1 MPNNWKTYK
10 LGDIANIGS
19 SKRIF
24 RADYVDTGI
33 PFYRSKEIIQK
44 SFGQEID
51 EILYIDEEKYIKIK
65 EKFGAPKSGDIL
77 LSAVGNRSGIPYLV
91 NNDGEFYFK
100 DGNLMWFRDFQN
112 YVDSSFLVYW
122 FKSSVGQHYLN
133 STMIGSAQK
142 ALTIESVKNIEVP
155 VPNLKEQ
162 KAIANILS
170 AIDDKIENNLAIN
183 KTLEDMAMAL
193 YKHWFVDFG
202 PFQDGEFIDSE
213 LGPIP
218 KGWEVKRLGDLIEVI
233 SGYAFKS
240 KWFQD
245 FGEKVVKIKNI
256 SNNVVDINN
265 CNCISTEKALE
276 INDKFKIEPGDF
288 LVAMTGA
295 EVGKVGVVPDYQQP
309 LWLNQRVGKLKDRL
323 FVNSSILVG
332 KILQSKEYYEVI
344 QGLAYGSAQPNI
356 SASGIENIEIC
367 LPNNL
372 EDIQV
377 LIDEFARSQN
387 QIIHNLTENESLTKL
402 RDTILPK
409 LISGEVRLKEFQ
421 EQIESVL

>member
-1 MPNNWKTYK
+1 MSKKWKTYK
-10 LGDIANIGS
+10 LGDIA
-19 SKRIF
+19 KLRKE
-24 RADYVDTGI
+24 GI
-33 PFYRSKEIIQK
+33 KPSEFNS
-44 SFGQEID
+44 
-51 EILYIDEEKYIKIK
+51 EKYIGLEHIGQGNFLLDSIGDASDVTSNKS
-65 EKFGAPKSGDIL
+65 KFWEGDIL
-77 LSAVGNRSGIPYLV
+77 YGKIRPYFKKVYRPKFSGICSTDMLIFNTQDESLVTQSYLHQFIKTQ
-91 NNDGEFYFK
+91 EFTDK
-100 DGNLMWFRDFQN
+100 ATETSTGTKMPRADW
-112 YVDSSFLVYW
+112 
-122 FKSSVGQHYLN
+122 N
-133 STMIGSAQK
+133 S
-142 ALTIESVKNIEVP
+142 
-155 VPNLKEQ
+155 LKLWEIQLPPLPEQ

-202 PFQDGEFIDSE
+202 PFQDGEFVDSE

-218 KGWEVKRLGDLIEVI
+218 EGWEVKRLEDLIEVI

-265 CNCISTEKALE
+265 CNCITAEKALE

-309 LWLNQRVGKLKDRL
+309 LWLNQRVGKLEDKL
-323 FVNSSILVG
+323 FLNSSILVG

-356 SASGIENIEIC
+356 SASGIENIEIS
-367 LPNNL
+367 LPNNI
-372 EDIQV
+372 EDIQD
-377 LIDEFARSQN
+377 LINELVNLHN
-387 QIIHNLTENESLTKL
+387 QIIHNLTENQNLTKL
-402 RDTILPK
+402 RDTLLPK
-409 LISGEVRLKEFQ
+409 LISGEVRLKEYC
-421 EQIESVL
+421 ERGTNEAIS

>member
-10 LGDIANIGS
+10 LNEIAEILN
-19 SKRIF
+19 SKRVPLNSRQRNERKGNIPYYG
-24 RADYVDTGI
+24 ASGIVD
-33 PFYRSKEIIQK
+33 
-44 SFGQEID
+44 
-51 EILYIDEEKYIKIK
+51 YIDDYIFEGEHVLISEDGENLRSRNTPIAFKANG
-65 EKFGAPKSGDIL
+65 KFWVNNHAHILKGNEPFLNDWIVYHFANLDLNPYVSGAVQPKLNKQAL
-77 LSAVGNRSGIPYLV
+77 LSIPIELP
-91 NNDGEFYFK
+91 EF
-100 DGNLMWFRDFQN
+100 
-112 YVDSSFLVYW
+112 
-122 FKSSVGQHYLN
+122 
-133 STMIGSAQK
+133 
-142 ALTIESVKNIEVP
+142 
-155 VPNLKEQ
+155 KEAT
-162 KAIANILS
+162 AIANILS

-202 PFQDGEFIDSE
+202 PFQDSEFIDSE

-233 SGYAFKS
+233 NGYAFKS
-240 KWFQD
+240 AWFQD

-265 CNCISTEKALE
+265 CNCISAEKALE
-276 INDKFKIEPGDF
+276 INDKFKIVPGEF

-309 LWLNQRVGKLKDRL
+309 LWLNQRVGKLKDKMFL
-323 FVNSSILVG
+323 NSSILVG

-367 LPNNL
+367 LPKIL

-377 LIDEFARSQN
+377 LIDEFVSSQN
-387 QIIHNLTENESLTKL
+387 QIIHNLTENQSLTKL
-402 RDTILPK
+402 RDTLLPK
-409 LISGEVRLKEFQ
+409 LINGEVRLKEFK
-421 EQIESVL
+421 EQIETVL